1 MDRHKLI
8 LGEMTHNLCYKIVS
22 EHTYTHTHTSTTVHR
37 WLGWTLETGY
47 SPFLH
52 VFRGIVAVAV
62 SEEGGNMAH
71 TYMMLTVVGRVVRD
85 VRRGE
90 R

>member
-8 LGEMTHNLCYKIVS
+8 FGEMTHNLCYKIVS

-47 SPFLH
+47 
-52 VFRGIVAVAV
+52 I
-62 SEEGGNMAH
+62 
-71 TYMMLTVVGRVVRD
+71 LTLFACL
-85 VRRGE
+85 
-90 R
+90 